1 MDEDLDVSYHYE
13 LAAWK
18 ANCVLGCFGGGV
30 ASGVRGV
37 VIPLCSALVRPHLE
51 YCVQIWGPQHKKDVE
66 LSEWAQ
72 RRATEMI
79 QGLEHLSS
87 K

>member
-1 MDEDLDVSYHYE
+1 MDGDLDVSYHYE
-13 LAAWK
+13 LAAWR
-18 ANCVLGCFGGGV
+18 ASCVLGCFGGGV
-30 ASGVRGV
+30 ASRVRE
-37 VIPLCSALVRPHLE
+37 VIITLCSALVRLHLE
-51 YCVQIWGPQHKKDVE
+51 CCAQIWGPQHKKDVE

-72 RRATEMI
+72 RRATGMI